1 MTATGT
7 NPEMT
12 SGSAATPTRDA
23 LWSGRFSG
31 AVHELFQK
39 FNDSLPFD
47 RRLVGEDILGS
58 AAWARAIEKAG
69 VLTTDE
75 RTTIE
80 TALSEIA
87 EAVAADPALV
97 ADATDEDVHSFVER
111 ELVARIGDL
120 GKKLHTGR
128 SRNDQVATDLRLWTM
143 AAIDARIREIQD
155 AIAALVSLAERERDA
170 VFPGYTHLQRA
181 QPILFAHWCLAYV
194 EMLRR
199 DASRLADARRRTAVS
214 PLGAAALAGTAY
226 PIDREALAIDLGFAA
241 AAANS
246 LDAVSDRDFVIETLS
261 AIATCGVHLSRMAE
275 DLVFYSSGEAG
286 LIELPDGLCSGSSIM
301 PQKKNP
307 DALELIRG
315 KCGMQVGRLV
325 GLLTTMKALPL
336 AYNKDMQEDKVPLF
350 EAMDELSICLRVLP
364 PLLDGLSVRRDR
376 ARTAATGDFS
386 NATELADHLARLGVP
401 FREAH
406 HQVGRL
412 VAEAIKRRSTLEDL
426 SIETI
431 REHAP
436 AATEQVFVDLRV
448 DAAIARR
455 GAVGGTAPDQ
465 VAARLARLRS
475 PHDRPAAEVGDLE
488 VRTATVEDLPGIKR
502 LVDLWADAGEN
513 LPRSA
518 EEILQSISDFA
529 VAVHDGRV
537 VGCGA
542 LWLYTP
548 ELAEI
553 RSVGVDPDHH
563 GGGIG
568 SRVVEHLARIAGDLR
583 VERVFVLTRAPLFF
597 ERIGFRQVSVNGLPE
612 KILKDCARCPKK
624 HACDEI
630 AMVRTTWSG

>member
-1 MTATGT
+1 MTATD
-7 NPEMT
+7 
-12 SGSAATPTRDA
+12 SGAKAPARDA

-31 AVHELFQK
+31 AVHELFQR

-47 RRLVGEDILGS
+47 RRLVAQDITGS

-69 VLTTDE
+69 ILTSDE
-75 RTTIE
+75 RSSIE
-80 TALSEIA
+80 TALAEIA
-87 EAVAADPALV
+87 ETVAADPSIIEQAI
-97 ADATDEDVHSFVER
+97 DEDVHSFVER

-143 AAIDARIREIQD
+143 EAIDARVHEVQD
-155 AIAALVSLAERERDA
+155 AIRALVNLADRERDA

-181 QPILFAHWCLAYV
+181 QPIVFAHWCLAYV

-199 DASRLADARRRTAVS
+199 DAARLSDARRRTAVS

-226 PIDREALAIDLGFAA
+226 PIDREALAVDLGFTA

-246 LDAVSDRDFVIETLS
+246 LDAVSDRDFVIEALS
-261 AIATCGVHLSRMAE
+261 AISTCAMHLSRLAE
-275 DLVFYSSGEAG
+275 DLIFYSSGEAG
-286 LIELPDGLCSGSSIM
+286 LIDLPDGLCSGSSIM

-426 SIETI
+426 PIETI

-436 AATEQVFVDLRV
+436 AATEQVFVDLTV
-448 DAAIARR
+448 NAALSRR
-455 GAVGGTAPDQ
+455 GSVGGTSPDQ
-465 VAARLARLRS
+465 VAARLARLRD
-475 PHDRPAAEVGDLE
+475 PHERPSVEVGDLE

-502 LVDLWADAGEN
+502 LIDLWADAGEN
-513 LPRSA
+513 LPRTS
-518 EEILQSISDFA
+518 EEILQSISDFT
-529 VAVHDGRV
+529 VAVHGGQV

-542 LWLYTP
+542 LWLYAP

-563 GGGIG
+563 GAGIG
-568 SRVVEHLARIAGDLR
+568 SLVVEHLARIAGELR

-597 ERIGFRQVSVNGLPE
+597 ERLGFRTVSVNGLPE

-630 AMVRTTWSG
+630 AMVRTTWG